1 MRLGEYTFLE
11 TFWIWISSAQQMLW
25 ATWRNFNMDVIYSAI
40 NREQFMAWGTKW
52 HGGHWL
58 RKGSGNRET
67 TKSIEYG
74 KCLKTGEKQQNCLKT
89 GEKQQNFLLAK
100 KNVTNRGHRMTRG
113 SLITE
118 SVWKREN
125 DKIPWIRKVS
135 GNRKTAK
142 SLEYGKC
149 PETGKQQN
157 PLNTESVWK
166 QENDKILWIS
176 KNVTH
181 AGRRTTF

>member
-1 MRLGEYTFLE
+1 MPGLAPAALGLLELCKQWWKWRKSRDFFVFEKGTCLE
-11 TFWIWISSAQQMLW
+11 T
-25 ATWRNFNMDVIYSAI
+25 
-40 NREQFMAWGTKW
+40 
-52 HGGHWL
+52 
-58 RKGSGNRET
+58 
-67 TKSIEYG
+67 G
-74 KCLKTGEKQQNCLKT
+74 KRQNIL
-89 GEKQQNFLLAK
+89 N
-100 KNVTNRGHRMTRG
+100 
-113 SLITE
+113 TE
-118 SVWKREN
+118 SVWKQENDKILWIQKESGNRKLTKSFEYGKSLETGKWQNPLNTERVWKQGN

-135 GNRKTAK
+135 RNRETTK

-149 PETGKQQN
+149 LETGKRQN